1 VRGGR
6 GRFCHTWQ
14 RQLFLLGSPPLGSLG
29 ARLFFQAR
37 ATEGMKGS
45 EAVAGGSAI
54 HGGDGSSSQARPH
67 WGVWGLDFFPSAREG
82 RARGEGGEHGER
94 PTCARRRA
102 AMAECV

>member
-6 GRFCHTWQ
+6 GRFYHTWQ

-29 ARLFFQAR
+29 ARLFSKR
-37 ATEGMKGS
+37 ATEGLKGS

-54 HGGDGSSSQARPH
+54 HGGDSSSSQARPR
-67 WGVWGLDFFPSAREG
+67 WGGWGLDFFLSEREG
-82 RARGEGGEHGER
+82 RAEGEGGEHGER

-102 AMAECV
+102 GMAGCV